1 MTGSYCF
8 SMLNVFIHCW
18 WVFAALEQMASLFF
32 ILYVSHLYPQ
42 ISRVLDD
49 ASAAPGALED
59 DDDTSRAI
67 TGGTSTSTTRYC
79 APRLPVKVTKCGGQY
94 PYDGAFVT
102 GDVTMTSGPPLSVAA
117 LPWRRQDDDDAC
129 YRWGRNNA
137 CLFYFWIFCSMVHRT

>member
-1 MTGSYCF
+1 M
-8 SMLNVFIHCW
+8 HCC
-18 WVFAALEQMASLFF
+18 LLGDSNTTQPEY
-32 ILYVSHLYPQ
+32 LYHQ

-59 DDDTSRAI
+59 DDDTSRAR

-117 LPWRRQDDDDAC
+117 LPWRRQDDDDDC

-137 CLFYFWIFCSMVHRT
+137 CLFYFLDIMQDGTSYIIIRLV